1 MNSKLFI
8 RLISAAI
15 FLSSFCAASEQ
26 VKDDLAN
33 VQLTLQHSAM
43 RPDSNNVIR
52 VTFETAEGWHFYA
65 LNAFGKS
72 FPDTGL
78 KVNAYAEGITFGEPI
93 FPYAQE
99 YFDKV
104 TNQKLGVYSGTFN
117 VFIPFTTNIESKTT
131 DVNVTIDGVA
141 CNDQLC
147 KKADYKLSKTIEIS
161 NDAQIDS
168 PAFGLPA
175 QTIQNNVVPTSQ
187 GSSTTAKLVVL
198 PLAVLAGLL
207 LNVMPCVWP
216 ILPIIVMRL
225 VTQAQNGK
233 AKSLALGVAFAIGV
247 ILFFAALAVVNIIL
261 KLGFGMVFQWGD
273 QFRNPAFV
281 MGMALLMVVL
291 ALYMFGLFTL
301 GLPAVSTGKGKG
313 GFLGSIGM
321 GFLAAVLSTPCSFAI
336 LTFVLAWAQT
346 QPIPLATVTILLIGV
361 GMGAPYVVL
370 TMIPKMLAKIPKP
383 GRWMELFKHATGF
396 ILLAIAVKLLE
407 AVPADRIINILYY
420 AVVLAICVWMWGV
433 CITYETPQAK
443 KWSIRFTAVLL
454 AIIFAFLL
462 LTAPSKGLISW
473 KPYDAQVIAE
483 AQAKRQPVLIEFTAD
498 WCFSC
503 KVLERTVY
511 SNEKIAELIKTKG
524 VLAIKGDT
532 TNYDSAATKALKEIY
547 NQPAVPVTILLL
559 PGEPEP
565 IPLTGNLI
573 KNKLISYLQD
583 LRDKNKDA
591 EK

>member
-1 MNSKLFI
+1 
-8 RLISAAI
+8 
-15 FLSSFCAASEQ
+15 
-26 VKDDLAN
+26 
-33 VQLTLQHSAM
+33 
-43 RPDSNNVIR
+43 
-52 VTFETAEGWHFYA
+52 
-65 LNAFGKS
+65 
-72 FPDTGL
+72 
-78 KVNAYAEGITFGEPI
+78 
-93 FPYAQE
+93 
-99 YFDKV
+99 
-104 TNQKLGVYSGTFN
+104 VYSGTFN

-346 QPIPLATVTILLIGV
+346 QPIPLATITILLIGV